1 MRETCIILI
10 VDCPKSHGAKRWN
23 IVSMMI
29 GTTKYRNPW
38 SAVWLA
44 CTRARASGPCCLEKA
59 CNASFLLS
67 CNHALTTLPTGIF
80 LADAMP
86 SVVQGR
92 ISHDHATCTHAFAAA
107 VCCAN
112 TMAPPICGHELP
124 VSSNLHR
131 QQRLLTNE
139 ALEGAL
145 GVG

>member
-1 MRETCIILI
+1 MEYCVHDDRHHKVQESLVCCVASLH
-10 VDCPKSHGAKRWN
+10 KGAR
-23 IVSMMI
+23 IRRMLLGESMQ
-29 GTTKYRNPW
+29 
-38 SAVWLA
+38 
-44 CTRARASGPCCLEKA
+44 C
-59 CNASFLLS
+59 LLS
-67 CNHALTTLPTGIF
+67 TFLQSCFDHLTNWHLTNWF

-112 TMAPPICGHELP
+112 TMAPPICAHDLP

-145 GVG
+145 GVD